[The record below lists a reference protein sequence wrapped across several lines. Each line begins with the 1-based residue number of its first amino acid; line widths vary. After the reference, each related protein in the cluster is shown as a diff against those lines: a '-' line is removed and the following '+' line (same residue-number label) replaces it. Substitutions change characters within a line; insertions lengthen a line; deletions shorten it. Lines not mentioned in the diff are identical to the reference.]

1 MIVETFEAGPVATN
15 GYLIADKRGGRA
27 LVIDAPQGVARLMV
41 EQAREWNTPIAFL
54 VNTHAHWDHFLDNAE
69 LVRLTGAKFG
79 IHRASAPLLA
89 IPQTRYSGLDLDVEP
104 TAPDFFL
111 EEGQPFVVGELTF
124 EILHCPGHCPGSA
137 VLFERKERV
146 AFVGDVLFA
155 GSIGRTDLPGGN
167 HETLLAAI
175 RDKLLPLGDDVRVF
189 PGHGPVTTLGEERR
203 TNPFLAELSAPEP

>member
-27 LVIDAPQGVARLMV
+27 LVIDAPQGIARLMV
-41 EQAREWNTPIAFL
+41 EQAREWKTPIAFL

-69 LVRLTGAKFG
+69 IVRLTGAKFG
-79 IHRASAPLLA
+79 IHRESAPLLA
-89 IPQTRYSGLDLDVEP
+89 IPQTRYFGLDFDVEP

-111 EEGQPFVVGELTF
+111 EEDKPFVVGDLTF
-124 EILHCPGHCPGSA
+124 EIFNCPGHCPGSA

-175 RDKLLPLGDDVRVF
+175 RDKLLPLGDDVRVY

-203 TNPFLAELSAPEP
+203 TNPFLAGLSAPKP